1 MYAIVR
7 TGGKQYKV
15 RPGDIIKVEKLEG
28 SQGNSVAFNDV
39 LMIVD
44 ESSNT
49 ITVGKPFV
57 ENAQVSG
64 EIQRQTKGKKVII
77 FKYRRRKNFRKKTG
91 HRQLVTEV
99 KIKEI
104 TA

>member
-15 RPGDIIKVEKLEG
+15 RTGDIIKIEKLEG
-28 SQGNSVAFNDV
+28 ARGNAVAFNDV

-49 ITVGKPFV
+49 ITVGNPFV
-57 ENAQVSG
+57 ANAQVSG
-64 EIQRQTKGKKVII
+64 EIQRQTKAKKVII